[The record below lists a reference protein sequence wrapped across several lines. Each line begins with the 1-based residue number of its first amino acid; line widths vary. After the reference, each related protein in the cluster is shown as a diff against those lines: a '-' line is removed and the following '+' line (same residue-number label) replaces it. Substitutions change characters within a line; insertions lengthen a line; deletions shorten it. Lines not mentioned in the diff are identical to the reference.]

1 MKNLTFRVLV
11 IQSLLMLTMHTAVNA
26 QTTATEKKTDTVAR
40 LAVHYMNDNQP
51 DSVYQLAGEYFRSQ
65 IPATTWTTIYTNQ
78 LSALLPFTKVEFIS
92 GANGVNTY
100 KLTGK
105 VTLTYNVGLD
115 SKNKLATFSFVP
127 YKE

>member
-1 MKNLTFRVLV
+1 MKKLTYRLLI
-11 IQSLLMLTMHTAVNA
+11 IQSLLMITALTAVNA
-26 QTTATEKKTDTVAR
+26 QTTATDKKTDTVAR
-40 LAVHYMNDNQP
+40 LAVHYMNANQP
-51 DSVYQLAGEYFRSQ
+51 DSLYQLAGEQFRSQ
-65 IPATTWTTIYTNQ
+65 IPAATWTTIYTNQ

-105 VTLTYNVGLD
+105 VKLTYNVGLD